1 MHCYTQCPHPCSRPS
16 PTHASARDSWTLMG
30 KSGSVSYGVT
40 VPFSWV
46 LVHTRFCL
54 CPPRVCFLVLCKFWQ
69 LCGGVNGDLLQEG
82 FCHTQICCTQRPC
95 SRPPLTHG
103 FTGDSWTPTD
113 KSWIVSCGVT
123 VPFSWVLV
131 NRFCCALQ
139 ESISQSCV
147 SSGSFMVGLMV
158 ISYKRTYA
166 IPTARAPVPAADHC
180 RTSTGDAQTL
190 FCLSLWHLWV
200 LVCSRFA

>member
-1 MHCYTQCPHPCSRPS
+1 MLSKSLLQFSVDGQSCVPSLLFDLRPN
-16 PTHASARDSWTLMG
+16 HGEGNED
-30 KSGSVSYGVT
+30 
-40 VPFSWV
+40 
-46 LVHTRFCL
+46 
-54 CPPRVCFLVLCKFWQ
+54 
-69 LCGGVNGDLLQEG
+69 NGDLLQKVL
-82 FCHTQICCTQRPC
+82 CRHRLTQCPQPC

>member
-1 MHCYTQCPHPCSRPS
+1 MSPPCSLPEPNLVEVMKIMATSCTQCP
-16 PTHASARDSWTLMG
+16 
-30 KSGSVSYGVT
+30 
-40 VPFSWV
+40 
-46 LVHTRFCL
+46 
-54 CPPRVCFLVLCKFWQ
+54 Q
-69 LCGGVNGDLLQEG
+69 
-82 FCHTQICCTQRPC
+82 PC

-147 SSGSFMVGLMV
+147 SSGSFVVGLMAT
-158 ISYKRTYA
+158 SSKRTYA
-166 IPTARAPVPAADHC
+166 TPTPRASVPAADHC
-180 RTSTGDAQTL
+180 RPGPPQETKHTSVSVSVGFLGPGACKVC
-190 FCLSLWHLWV
+190 FSPLSISGRNGV
-200 LVCSRFA
+200 